1 MEEIRNEFDV
11 MDDNNTTEVATVD
24 YDEPYLEDTD
34 CEESS
39 SVLPVLA
46 GVAIGAVATI
56 GGKFVYGKAKKL
68 WAKRK
73 SKKAEATESEV
84 IEVTE
89 VSNEKVEDEE
99 SK

>member
-1 MEEIRNEFDV
+1 MEEIKNEFDV

-24 YDEPYLEDTD
+24 YEPYLEDTD

-39 SVLPVLA
+39 NVVPVLA
-46 GVAIGAVATI
+46 GFVIGAVATI
-56 GGKFVYGKAKKL
+56 GGKFAYGKAKKL